1 MTMKILFKL
10 SLAVL
15 LTVAYSTV
23 SAQTPSNVMLTE
35 AADPNKGKPLDDI
48 VERVLVYEKQT
59 LDYEKLREADVF
71 WQRRIWRLIDVRE
84 KMNLPFSYPERPF
97 VDVLLEATEN
107 LELTA
112 YADEKFEIPMSK
124 EDIDSKV
131 NKKETVSTIDPE
143 SGEEIIKEV
152 VQELNPEDIKQFRV
166 KEVWFFEEES
176 STFQKRILGI
186 APIRDAFN
194 DSGDYLGQEV
204 LFWVY
209 YPEARKVLAR
219 EKAFNMFNNDSTP
232 MTWEDIFEMRF
243 FASYI
248 YKESNVYDRR
258 LEEFLSGLDLLM
270 ESGKIKDKL
279 FSYEHDLWAY

>member
-1 MTMKILFKL
+1 MKILFKL

-15 LTVAYSTV
+15 LTVAYTTV

-48 VERVLVYEKQT
+48 VERVLVFEKQT

-194 DSGDYLGQEV
+194 DSGDYMGQEV

-219 EKAFNMFNNDSTP
+219 EKAYNMFNNDSTP

>member
-15 LTVAYSTV
+15 LTVAYTTV

-194 DSGDYLGQEV
+194 DSGDYMGQEV

>member
-15 LTVAYSTV
+15 LTVAYTTV

-194 DSGDYLGQEV
+194 DSGDYMGQEV

-219 EKAFNMFNNDSTP
+219 EKAYNMFNNDSTP

-279 FSYEHDLWAY
+279 FSYEHDLWTY

>member
-15 LTVAYSTV
+15 LTFAYMTV
-23 SAQTPSNVMLTE
+23 SAQTPNSVMLTE

-97 VDVLLEATEN
+97 VEVLLEATEN

-124 EDIDSKV
+124 EDIDNKI
-131 NKKETVSTIDPE
+131 NKKESVSTIDPE
-143 SGEEIIKEV
+143 TGEEIIKEV

-166 KEVWFFEEES
+166 K
-176 STFQKRILGI
+176 
-186 APIRDAFN
+186 
-194 DSGDYLGQEV
+194 
-204 LFWVY
+204 
-209 YPEARKVLAR
+209 
-219 EKAFNMFNNDSTP
+219 
-232 MTWEDIFEMRF
+232 
-243 FASYI
+243 
-248 YKESNVYDRR
+248 
-258 LEEFLSGLDLLM
+258 
-270 ESGKIKDKL
+270 
-279 FSYEHDLWAY
+279 

>member
-194 DSGDYLGQEV
+194 DSGDYMGQEV

>member
-15 LTVAYSTV
+15 LTVAYMTV
-23 SAQTPSNVMLTE
+23 SAQTPNNVMLTE

-194 DSGDYLGQEV
+194 DSGDYMGQEV

>member
-15 LTVAYSTV
+15 LTVAYTTV

-194 DSGDYLGQEV
+194 DSGDYMGQEV

-219 EKAFNMFNNDSTP
+219 EKAYNMFNNDSTP

>member
-15 LTVAYSTV
+15 LTVAYMTV
-23 SAQTPSNVMLTE
+23 SAQTPNNVMLTE

-194 DSGDYLGQEV
+194 DSGDYMGQEV

-279 FSYEHDLWAY
+279 FSYEHDLWTY

>member
-48 VERVLVYEKQT
+48 VERVLVFEKQT

-143 SGEEIIKEV
+143 TGEEIIKEV

-194 DSGDYLGQEV
+194 DSGDYMGQEV

>member
-10 SLAVL
+10 SLAMLPLFAGTL
-15 LTVAYSTV
+15 LL
-23 SAQTPSNVMLTE
+23 AQTPGNVMLTE

-48 VERVLVYEKQT
+48 VERVLTYEKQT
-59 LDYEKLREADVF
+59 LEYEKLREADVF
-71 WQRRIWRLIDVRE
+71 WQRRFWRLIDVRE

-97 VDVLLEATEN
+97 VDVLLDAAEN

-124 EDIDSKV
+124 DDIDNKV

-143 SGEEIIKEV
+143 TGDEIIKEV
-152 VQELNPEDIKQFRV
+152 IQELNSADIKQFRV

-194 DSGDYLGQEV
+194 DSGDYMGQEV

-209 YPEARKVLAR
+209 YPEARKVLSR

-232 MTWEDIFEMRF
+232 MTWEDVFEMRF

-279 FSYEHDLWAY
+279 FSYEHDLWTY

>member
-15 LTVAYSTV
+15 LTVAYMTV
-23 SAQTPSNVMLTE
+23 SAQTPNNVMLTE

-48 VERVLVYEKQT
+48 VERVLVFEKQT

-194 DSGDYLGQEV
+194 DSGDYMGQEV